1 MNPLFRPAP
10 GSQTR
15 ADSPVAAAA
24 CQPAGRVRGL
34 GIGSRRSGRQ
44 QGAVA
49 VTVALCLLF
58 LLGFMGLALDF
69 GRLFVIRGELQ
80 TAVDSCALAAA
91 RELDAQAD
99 ALSRANAA
107 GRLVGNANAVNFQSA
122 GWGGRP
128 QLSDSSLQ
136 FLDRDLQLTT
146 EPALARYARCWHEH
160 DSVGAWLLPSLQAFS
175 GAARLAVSHR
185 VMAQAVATRLSAQTA
200 CPLPVALRPSAGASA
215 PHYGLVPGQWV
226 SLVGKKGLAP
236 GGQMGWANL
245 DGSSSAAETEAELL
259 GHCGTRLGDRVGTP
273 GAQASVT
280 DAWNLRFGIYK
291 NNPPAEAAG
300 LLDATGYAYTRENWP
315 SQRDA
320 YRGATPAKAHATAAN
335 YLIKSAA
342 RASCA
347 DTSTSVKTCEDI
359 TDLKLSGAYK
369 TLAPPGPAYGNQTRI
384 VTVPVV
390 DASAR
395 VIDYVCMLMLQPMST
410 PMVDVQLEFIG
421 SASESGS
428 PCSTSGLPGGSIGPL
443 VATLVR

>member
-1 MNPLFRPAP
+1 MNPLFWPA
-10 GSQTR
+10 SSSLSR
-15 ADSPVAAAA
+15 VDSRAAAR
-24 CQPAGRVRGL
+24 QPAGLVRGH

-91 RELDAQAD
+91 RELDGRAD
-99 ALSRANAA
+99 ALTRASTA
-107 GRLVGNANAVNFQSA
+107 GRLVGNANAVNFQST
-122 GWGGRP
+122 GWAGRP
-128 QLSDSSLQ
+128 QLTNSSVQ

-146 EPALARYARCWHEH
+146 QPALARYARCRHEH
-160 DSVGAWLLPSLQAFS
+160 DSVGAWLLPSLRAFF
-175 GAARLAVSHR
+175 GDARMAVGHR

-200 CPLPVALRPSAGASA
+200 CPLPVALHPASGASA
-215 PHYGLVPGQWV
+215 PNYGLVVGQWV
-226 SLVGKKGLAP
+226 KLMGKKGLAP

-245 DGSSSAAETEAELL
+245 DGSSSAAETERELL
-259 GHCGTRLGDRVGTP
+259 GHCGTRLGDRLGTP

-300 LLDATGYAYTRENWP
+300 LLDATGYAYTKDNWP

-320 YRGATPAKAHATAAN
+320 YRGATPPKAHATAAN

-342 RASCA
+342 QASCA
-347 DTSTSVKTCEDI
+347 DTSTRVKTCEDI

-369 TLAPPGPAYGNQTRI
+369 TLAPPGPAYASQTRI

-395 VIDYVCMLMLQPMST
+395 VIDYVCMLMLQPLST
-410 PMVDVQLEFIG
+410 PLVDVQLEFIG
-421 SASESGS
+421 AASDSAS
-428 PCSTSGLPGGSIGPL
+428 PCSTSGLPGGSNGPL

>member
-1 MNPLFRPAP
+1 MNHKSWPALGSPPWLSSRPAAAGRRP
-10 GSQTR
+10 WTR
-15 ADSPVAAAA
+15 ASGFASGP
-24 CQPAGRVRGL
+24 
-34 GIGSRRSGRQ
+34 RRSGRQ

-91 RELDAQAD
+91 RELDGQAD
-99 ALSRANAA
+99 ALGRATTA
-107 GRLVGNANAVNFQSA
+107 GRRVGNANAVNFQLAAWS
-122 GWGGRP
+122 GRP
-128 QLSDSSLQ
+128 QLADSSVQ

-146 EPALARYARCWHEH
+146 QAALARYARCRHEH
-160 DSVGAWLLPSLQAFS
+160 DSVGAWLLPSLQAFF
-175 GAARLAVSHR
+175 GDARMGVSHR
-185 VMAQAVATRLSAQTA
+185 VMAQAMATRLSAQTA
-200 CPLPVALRPSAGASA
+200 CPLPVAFRPASGALA
-215 PHYGLVPGQWV
+215 PQYGLAVGQWV
-226 SLVGKKGLAP
+226 ALMDKKGLAP

-245 DGSSSAAETEAELL
+245 DGSSSAAETERELL
-259 GHCGTRLGDRVGTP
+259 GHCGSRLGDRLGTP

-291 NNPPAEAAG
+291 NNPPTEAAS
-300 LLDATGYAYTRENWP
+300 LLDATGYAYSKDNWP

-320 YRGATPAKAHATAAN
+320 YRGATPPKAHATAAN
-335 YLIKSAA
+335 YLSKSAA
-342 RASCA
+342 QATCA

-359 TDLKLSGAYK
+359 TGLKLSGAYK
-369 TLAPPGPAYGNQTRI
+369 TLAPPGPTYASQTRI

-395 VIDYVCMLMLQPMST
+395 VIDYLCMLMLQPLST

-421 SASESGS
+421 AASASAS
-428 PCSTSGLPGGSIGPL
+428 PCSTSGLPGGSAGPL